1 LYFCKKCKL
10 NFIFKYQIKKFI
22 ILRKIIK
29 FIYLQNKM
37 GNNFSN
43 KKEVQPLEK
52 ILTLST
58 QENLFYKVLI
68 ISIIK
73 KDIS

>member
-1 LYFCKKCKL
+1 
-10 NFIFKYQIKKFI
+10 
-22 ILRKIIK
+22 
-29 FIYLQNKM
+29 M